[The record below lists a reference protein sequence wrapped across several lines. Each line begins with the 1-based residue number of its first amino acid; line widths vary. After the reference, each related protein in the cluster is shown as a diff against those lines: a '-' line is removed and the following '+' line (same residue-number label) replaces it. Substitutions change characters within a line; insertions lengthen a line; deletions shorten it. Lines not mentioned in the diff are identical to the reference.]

1 MDALD
6 VAVDAH
12 VLERENGTLRFT
24 HPLLSSV
31 LYADLAD
38 GRRIVHRRI
47 AEIVDD
53 PLIRARHLA
62 LATEVADGAVAEVL
76 DKAAQTATERGASAV
91 AAELAEHALRLTPA
105 DAREDAQRRGLV
117 AARAHRASG
126 EWTRARSIADEL
138 LAAAA
143 PGPRRGEVL
152 VLLASLE
159 TEDRA
164 AALAEQ
170 ALEEASGSPAL
181 LSTIHTWLA
190 FTTRFRDGFVS
201 SLEHGRTALALAE
214 EADDDT
220 LRVEALMQMT
230 INGCMIGDP
239 EARQHADRAYEL
251 ATSLGDEHAV
261 KQATWALAA
270 ALMDDRA
277 HFDTTREL
285 LERAYE
291 TWRDRDEQFAAEM
304 LWYLAWVEFFTGR
317 WALAADYAA
326 RQHDIRVQLG
336 FELTLAYV
344 PVIWTAVHRGELDVA
359 REEAARGLA
368 LAREQ
373 LGLEPPT
380 ALAVTGL
387 AALWGGDA
395 EGALEWLGKADAV
408 AAALGWREPQQRMWT
423 PDYAEALLEVGRV
436 DDAVELLDRWQADA
450 ERLDREWVVAK
461 IVRTRGLI
469 AAARGDVEGALPLL
483 EESVVRHEAIGDPFG
498 RARALL
504 ALGVVRRRARQKR
517 PGTRRDRG
525 GARDVRGDRRCRLG
539 GEGPRRARPDRRAH
553 ARGGA
558 YARRASRRCARR
570 RGADKPGS
578 GRGAVPW
585 GADGREPPDA
595 RLRQAR
601 SSLPNRACPS
611 AAVNP
616 RTAASIIQPE
626 STAEARFWADRGLV
640 GVGGAGGRW
649 FAVALGD

>member
-1 MDALD
+1 MTFWPRPRRVRDA
-6 VAVDAH
+6 
-12 VLERENGTLRFT
+12 
-24 HPLLSSV
+24 
-31 LYADLAD
+31 
-38 GRRIVHRRI
+38 
-47 AEIVDD
+47 
-53 PLIRARHLA
+53 
-62 LATEVADGAVAEVL
+62 AEVL
-76 DKAAQTATERGASAV
+76 V
-91 AAELAEHALRLTPA
+91 F
-105 DAREDAQRRGLV
+105 
-117 AARAHRASG
+117 
-126 EWTRARSIADEL
+126 
-138 LAAAA
+138 
-143 PGPRRGEVL
+143 
-152 VLLASLE
+152 LASLE
-159 TEDRA
+159 TEDRG

-230 INGCMIGDP
+230 FNGCMIGDP

-261 KQATWALAA
+261 RQATWALAA

-326 RQHDIRVQLG
+326 RQYDIRVQLG

-359 REEAARGLA
+359 RGEAARALA

-395 EGALEWLGKADAV
+395 DGALEWLGKADAV
-408 AAALGWREPQQRMWT
+408 AAALGWREPQLRMWT

-450 ERLDREWVVAK
+450 ARLDREWVVAK

-517 PGTRRDRG
+517 P
-525 GARDVRGDRRCRLG
+525 ARDAIEAALELFEEIGAVGWAA
-539 GEGPRRARPDRRAH
+539 RAR
-553 ARGGA
+553 GEL
-558 YARRASRRCARR
+558 
-570 RGADKPGS
+570 
-578 GRGAVPW
+578 GR
-585 GADGREPPDA
+585 
-595 RLRQAR
+595 
-601 SSLPNRACPS
+601 
-611 AAVNP
+611 
-616 RTAASIIQPE
+616 I
-626 STAEARFWADRGLV
+626 
-640 GVGGAGGRW
+640 GGRTREEGLTPAERRV
-649 FAVALGD
+649 AVLVAEGRTNREVAAALSLGERTVETHLSHVYAKLGVRSRTELARTFRADEQSSWGLTIPS